1 MPPIKP
7 VQKVQGVQ
15 EGGVV
20 CKRCGNGVA
29 EQFRRVESFERISL
43 ADDPADP
50 NCGHY
55 YVDLVYVFR
64 CSACGHRQEQL
75 EKRSP
80 FPTFKEAQKEL
91 ESSIIGK
98 G

>member
-1 MPPIKP
+1 MA
-7 VQKVQGVQ
+7 
-15 EGGVV
+15 

-29 EQFRRVESFERISL
+29 EQFRRVDSFERISL

-55 YVDLVYVFR
+55 YLDMVYVMR
-64 CSACGHRQEQL
+64 CSACGHRQE
-75 EKRSP
+75 EVVKRSP
-80 FPTFKEAQKEL
+80 FAGLNEAQKEL
-91 ESSIIGK
+91 DSHIIGK

>member
-1 MPPIKP
+1 MA
-7 VQKVQGVQ
+7 
-15 EGGVV
+15 
-20 CKRCGNGVA
+20 CKRCGNGAA
-29 EQFRRVESFERISL
+29 EQFRRVDSFERISL

-55 YVDLVYVFR
+55 YIDMVYVMR
-64 CSACGHRQEQL
+64 CLPCGHRQEKV

-80 FPTFKEAQKEL
+80 FMTLKEAEKEL
-91 ESSIIGK
+91 DSHIIGK

>member
-1 MPPIKP
+1 M
-7 VQKVQGVQ
+7 
-15 EGGVV
+15 V
-20 CKRCGNGVA
+20 CRRCGA
-29 EQFRRVESFERISL
+29 EQLRRVDSFERISL

-55 YVDLVYVFR
+55 YIDMVHVMR
-64 CSACGHRQEQL
+64 CSACGHRQEKVA
-75 EKRSP
+75 KRSP
-80 FPTFKEAQKEL
+80 FPSLKEAQKEL

>member
-1 MPPIKP
+1 M
-7 VQKVQGVQ
+7 
-15 EGGVV
+15 V
-20 CKRCGNGVA
+20 CRRCGNGA
-29 EQFRRVESFERISL
+29 GEQFHRVDSFERISL

-55 YVDLVYVFR
+55 YIDMVHVVR
-64 CSACGHRQEQL
+64 CASCGHRQENV

-80 FPTFKEAQKEL
+80 FLTLREAQKEL
-91 ESSIIGK
+91 DSYIIGK